1 MVRELAAKADVPS
14 SALRPP
20 LSGTVKNK
28 HQINKILFK
37 IRKTSGGGGGRG
49 VTSKEGTKSEAG
61 KSRGVHTP
69 TPWGVWLDCKE

>member
-28 HQINKILFK
+28 HQINKIMFK
-37 IRKTSGGGGGRG
+37 IRKTSGGGGGG
-49 VTSKEGTKSEAG
+49 VSHQRKGPRVKQE
-61 KSRGVHTP
+61 RVGVYTHP
-69 TPWGVWLDCKE
+69 HHGESG